1 MESRGKEKRVKT
13 FQKCASH
20 FLNTPRPGMAGERVA
35 EQDSEREREDEKD
48 RKKENE
54 KGGRKMDRGR
64 WRVN

>member
-1 MESRGKEKRVKT
+1 
-13 FQKCASH
+13 
-20 FLNTPRPGMAGERVA
+20 MAGERVA

-64 WRVN
+64 WRVNYIAGLFIM